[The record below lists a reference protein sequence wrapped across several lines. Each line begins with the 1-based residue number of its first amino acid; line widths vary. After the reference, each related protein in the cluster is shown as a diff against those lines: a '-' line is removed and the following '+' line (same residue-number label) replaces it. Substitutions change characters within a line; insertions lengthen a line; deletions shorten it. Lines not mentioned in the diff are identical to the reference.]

1 MVLTRGASVAAEWRA
16 RPAVALAATLLLASL
31 LAPSSASAHER
42 FIKHRL
48 KVPLHDE
55 FFLQGPGRMGIH
67 PDLVRIATT
76 VFVILVAFMLLWY
89 LREPIAEI
97 VDRRIVRRLGG
108 TVQQIVHQLA
118 NFLTDKPVRSRWFQ
132 VLREW
137 CVILFLRSPGLV
149 LMYSATND
157 SLVMPSYPLDPAS
170 AEIFKF
176 IQVGLAIL
184 ILTQTA
190 LPLCGA
196 MIIGTW
202 IYLFR
207 WGWMVA
213 IDAMPVLTVAV
224 VYVTSPWQSHK
235 LAIIDINEKQM
246 RWLRLTLGVG
256 FWALGWLKL
265 YNHDLI
271 AGVADSFPNIMN
283 DPMVR
288 LLKMGTSPGWPRE
301 TWVAAFGLAEVMSGF
316 FVVVAVFSRVWTLIT
331 TFVFT
336 KLMLVDF
343 GWHEIPHIYPI
354 AAMLAVTTS
363 NKLTSEF
370 DRIERLEERLGRSGK
385 SFKQALTILGASVVV
400 AFLVVFPMLYATTF
414 LDRSKL

>member
-1 MVLTRGASVAAEWRA
+1 MVLARGCSTAGEWRA
-16 RPAVALAATLLLASL
+16 RVAAAAVSVLVLASKG
-31 LAPSSASAHER
+31 ANAHER

-48 KVPLHDE
+48 KVPLHEE
-55 FFLQGPGRMGIH
+55 FFRQGPGPMGINS
-67 PDLVRIATT
+67 DLLRIATT
-76 VFVILVAFMLLWY
+76 TFGMLVVFMLLWY
-89 LREPIAEI
+89 VREPLGEI
-97 VDRRIVRRLGG
+97 VDRRVVRRVGG
-108 TVQQIVHQLA
+108 RWQRIVHQVA
-118 NFLTDKPVRSRWFQ
+118 EFLSDRPVRARWFQ
-132 VLREW
+132 LLREW

-196 MIIGTW
+196 AIFGTW

-213 IDAMPVLTVAV
+213 VDAMPVLTVAV

-235 LAIIDINEKQM
+235 LAITDINAKQM
-246 RWLRLTLGVG
+246 RWLRITLGIG
-256 FWALGWLKL
+256 FLALGWLKL
-265 YNHDLI
+265 YNHDLT
-271 AGVADSFPNIMN
+271 AGVADNFPSIMS
-283 DPMVR
+283 DPMVT
-288 LLKMGTSPGWPRE
+288 LLKRGTSPDLPRE
-301 TWVAAFGLAEVMSGF
+301 TWVAAFGMAEVMSGF
-316 FVVVAVFSRVWTLIT
+316 FVLAGVFSRVWMVIM

-354 AAMLAVTTS
+354 SAMLAVMTS
-363 NKLTSEF
+363 NRLTSEF
-370 DRIERLEERLGRSGK
+370 DRIERIEVRLGRSGK
-385 SFKQALTILGASVVV
+385 SFKRVLTIVGASVVI
-400 AFLVVFPMLYATTF
+400 AFLVIFPMLYVTTF

>member
-1 MVLTRGASVAAEWRA
+1 MVLARGDSRAVEWGA
-16 RPAVALAATLLLASL
+16 RLAPALLLGSVL
-31 LAPSSASAHER
+31 VPGSAGAHER

-55 FFLQGPGRMGIH
+55 FFLQGPGPMGIN
-67 PDLVRIATT
+67 PDLVRIAMT
-76 VFVILVAFMLLWY
+76 VFAILVAFMLIWY
-89 LREPIAEI
+89 LRQPIDAI
-97 VDRRIVRRLGG
+97 IQRRIVRRLGG
-108 TVQQIVHQLA
+108 TAQQIVHQLA
-118 NFLTDKPVRSRWFQ
+118 NFLMDKPVRAKWFQ

-176 IQVGLAIL
+176 VQVGLAIL

-196 MIIGTW
+196 AIFGTW

-213 IDAMPVLTVAV
+213 VDAMPVLTVAV
-224 VYVTSPWQSHK
+224 IYVTSPWQSHK
-235 LAIIDINEKQM
+235 LAITDINEKQM
-246 RWLRLTLGVG
+246 RWLRITLGLG
-256 FWALGWLKL
+256 FFALGWLKL
-265 YNHDLI
+265 YNHDLT
-271 AGVADSFPNIMN
+271 AGVADNFPSVMN
-283 DPMVR
+283 DPMVS
-288 LLKMGTSPGWPRE
+288 LLKGGTSPALPRE
-301 TWVAAFGLAEVMSGF
+301 TWVAAFGMAEVMSGF
-316 FVVVAVFSRVWTLIT
+316 LVMVGVFSRVWTLIM

-354 AAMLAVTTS
+354 SAMLAVMTS

-370 DRIERLEERLGRSGK
+370 ERIERIEERLGRSGK
-385 SFKQALTILGASVVV
+385 SFRQALTILGASVIV
-400 AFLVVFPMLYATTF
+400 AFLVVFPMLYAMTF

>member
-1 MVLTRGASVAAEWRA
+1 MATERRRRLAGWTTT
-16 RPAVALAATLLLASL
+16 AVLLAQEFV
-31 LAPSSASAHER
+31 PSSAGAHER
-42 FIKHRL
+42 FIKHGL
-48 KVPLHDE
+48 KVPLHNE
-55 FFLQGPGRMGIH
+55 FFRQGPGPMGIN

-76 VFVILVAFMLLWY
+76 AYVIMAAFMLLWY
-89 LREPIAEI
+89 VRRPIEEFVERRVGRWLGAAPQ
-97 VDRRIVRRLGG
+97 RIVHLIA
-108 TVQQIVHQLA
+108 T
-118 NFLTDKPVRSRWFQ
+118 FLTDRPLRAKWFE
-132 VLREW
+132 VAREW

-157 SLVMPSYPLDPAS
+157 SLVMPSYPLEPAS

-176 IQVGLAIL
+176 IQVGLAVL

-196 MIIGTW
+196 VIFGTW

-235 LAIIDINEKQM
+235 MAITDINETQM
-246 RWLRLTLGVG
+246 RWLRIVLGIG
-256 FWALGWLKL
+256 FFALGWLKL
-265 YNHDLI
+265 YNHNLT
-271 AGVADSFPNIMN
+271 AGVADNFPSVMN
-283 DPMVR
+283 DPMVS
-288 LLKMGTSPGWPRE
+288 LLKRGTSPSLARE

-316 FVVVAVFSRVWTLIT
+316 LVTVGVFSRIWTLIM

-354 AAMLAVTTS
+354 AAMLVVASS

-370 DRIERLEERLGRSGK
+370 DRVERFEEGLGRSGQ
-385 SFKQALTILGASVVV
+385 SFKRAVTILGASVVV

-414 LDRSKL
+414 LDRSRL

>member
-1 MVLTRGASVAAEWRA
+1 MVLRRGASVAAEWRA

-55 FFLQGPGRMGIH
+55 FFLQGPGPMGIH

-76 VFVILVAFMLLWY
+76 VFVILVALMLLWY
-89 LREPIAEI
+89 LRQPLEEI
-97 VDRRIVRRLGG
+97 VQRRIVRRLGAPA
-108 TVQQIVHQLA
+108 QRIVHQLA
-118 NFLTDKPVRSRWFQ
+118 TFLTDKPVRAKWFQ

-176 IQVGLAIL
+176 IQVGLAVL

-196 MIIGTW
+196 MIFGTW

-213 IDAMPVLTVAV
+213 VDAMPVLTVAV

-235 LAIIDINEKQM
+235 LAITDINERQM
-246 RWLRLTLGVG
+246 RWLRLTLGTG
-256 FWALGWLKL
+256 FVALGWLKL

-271 AGVADSFPNIMN
+271 AGVADNFPRVMN
-283 DPMVR
+283 DPMVM
-288 LLKMGTSPGWPRE
+288 LLKTGTSPDLPRE

-316 FVVVAVFSRVWTLIT
+316 FVVVGVFSRVWTLIM

-370 DRIERLEERLGRSGK
+370 DRVERLEERLGRSGK

>member
-1 MVLTRGASVAAEWRA
+1 MAVEWRA
-16 RPAVALAATLLLASL
+16 RLAGGLAPASLLASL
-31 LAPSSASAHER
+31 LVASSAGAHER

-55 FFLQGPGRMGIH
+55 FFLQGPGPMGIN
-67 PDLVRIATT
+67 PDLVRIAMT
-76 VFVILVAFMLLWY
+76 VFAILVAFMLIWY
-89 LREPIAEI
+89 LRQPIDAI
-97 VDRRIVRRLGG
+97 IQRRIVRRLGG
-108 TVQQIVHQLA
+108 TAQQIVHQLA
-118 NFLTDKPVRSRWFQ
+118 NFLMDKPVRAKWFQ

-176 IQVGLAIL
+176 VQVGLAIL

-196 MIIGTW
+196 AIFGTW

-213 IDAMPVLTVAV
+213 VDAMPVLTVAV
-224 VYVTSPWQSHK
+224 IYVTSPWQSHK
-235 LAIIDINEKQM
+235 LAITDINEKQM
-246 RWLRLTLGVG
+246 RWLRITLGLG
-256 FWALGWLKL
+256 FFALGWLKL
-265 YNHDLI
+265 YNHDLT
-271 AGVADSFPNIMN
+271 AGVADNFPSVMN
-283 DPMVR
+283 DPMVS
-288 LLKMGTSPGWPRE
+288 LLKGGTSPALPRE
-301 TWVAAFGLAEVMSGF
+301 TWVAAFGMAEVMSGF
-316 FVVVAVFSRVWTLIT
+316 LVMVGVFSRVWTLIM

-354 AAMLAVTTS
+354 SAMLAVMTS

-370 DRIERLEERLGRSGK
+370 ERIERIEARLARGGK
-385 SFKQALTILGASVVV
+385 SFRQALTILGASMIV